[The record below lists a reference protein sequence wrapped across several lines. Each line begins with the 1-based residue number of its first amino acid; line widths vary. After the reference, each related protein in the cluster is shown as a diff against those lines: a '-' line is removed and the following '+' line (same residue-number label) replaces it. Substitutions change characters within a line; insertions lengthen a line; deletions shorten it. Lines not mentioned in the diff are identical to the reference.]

1 MSTTEATVLST
12 GTWNIDPAHS
22 SVSFSVRHLGVAKVR
37 GKFGTFE
44 GAITVADEPS
54 ASSVTATIDAS
65 SIETGVPDRD
75 GHLKSPDFLDVATYP
90 QITFQSTSVRS
101 VGSDYEVVG
110 DLTFHGTTKSVTLA
124 LEFNGVSPDPWG
136 GTRAGFSA
144 STEISRGEYGLS
156 FNMALDG
163 GGVMVGDKI
172 KIELEIEAVK
182 A

>member
-12 GTWNIDPAHS
+12 GTWTIDPVHS
-22 SVSFSVRHLGVAKVR
+22 SVAFSVRHLGVAKVR
-37 GKFGTFE
+37 GRFGTFE
-44 GAITVADEPS
+44 GSVTVADEPL
-54 ASSVTATIDAS
+54 ASSVTATIDAA

-75 GHLKSPDFLDVATYP
+75 AHLKSPDFLDVATYP
-90 QITFQSTSVRS
+90 QITFQSTSVQA

-156 FNMALDG
+156 FNMPLDG
-163 GGVMVGDKI
+163 GGLMVGDKI